1 MGYSPWC
8 CKESDTT
15 EQLNNKWQ
23 VMLRFLPY
31 ACLSLVYLFGE
42 VCIQIFCLFFN
53 QVVCFLIIEVFFSL
67 YILDYNPISDVFF
80 ANIFSQ
86 SVACLFILLTLRYLQ
101 METRGQ
107 TVLNPKQDFS
117 ISVLL
122 TFGAG

>member
-1 MGYSPWC
+1 M
-8 CKESDTT
+8 
-15 EQLNNKWQ
+15 
-23 VMLRFLPY
+23 
-31 ACLSLVYLFGE
+31 
-42 VCIQIFCLFFN
+42 
-53 QVVCFLIIEVFFSL
+53 